1 MKNLY
6 TWVAALL
13 FVALTVSVTACTSA
27 SSAGTVTVVDRPD
40 THAVNAN
47 YMGYRAPLRPLN
59 FIKLPVGSIRPE
71 GWVRKFLELQR
82 DGLTGHLGEISAWLE
97 KDDNAW
103 LTTGG
108 DHGWEEVPYWLKGY
122 SSLAYILNDPE
133 MIEETKYWIEGVF
146 ASCQPD
152 GYFGPVNERNGK
164 RELWAQMIMLWCL
177 QSYYEYSQDR
187 RVIDLMTNYFKWQM
201 TVPDDRLLEDFWEN
215 SRGGDN
221 IISIYWLYSHTG
233 DAFLLELA
241 EKIHR
246 NTADW
251 TQSTSLPNWH
261 NVNIAQCFREPATYY
276 MQTGDSAMLKASY
289 NVHRLIRRTF
299 GQVPG
304 GMFSNMLKQLKDAGK
319 EDKLDEVLAEIPR
332 VREDAG
338 YPPLVT
344 PTSQIVGTQAV
355 FNVILGERYKMVTKE
370 FKGLVHGDYGKT
382 PAPIS
387 AEFTKKI
394 LGDEQPITCRFADTL
409 APEMDKLK
417 AEAAKWAIQEE
428 DVLTYAMFPQVAPKF
443 FEKRNAKAQGVDAD
457 HADFANKSHPV

>member
-13 FVALTVSVTACTSA
+13 FVTLAISVMACTSA
-27 SSAGTVTVVDRPD
+27 SSAGTVTVVGRPNI
-40 THAVNAN
+40 HAVNTN

-122 SSLAYILNDPE
+122 SSLAYILNDPK

-146 ASCQPD
+146 ASRQPD

-177 QSYYEYSQDR
+177 QSYYEYSQDQ

-221 IISIYWLYSHTG
+221 IISIYWLYSPYG
-233 DAFLLELA
+233 
-241 EKIHR
+241 R
-246 NTADW
+246 
-251 TQSTSLPNWH
+251 
-261 NVNIAQCFREPATYY
+261 CFFARI
-276 MQTGDSAMLKASY
+276 GRKDSSQ
-289 NVHRLIRRTF
+289 HC
-299 GQVPG
+299 G
-304 GMFSNMLKQLKDAGK
+304 
-319 EDKLDEVLAEIPR
+319 LDSVDL
-332 VREDAG
+332 
-338 YPPLVT
+338 
-344 PTSQIVGTQAV
+344 
-355 FNVILGERYKMVTKE
+355 
-370 FKGLVHGDYGKT
+370 
-382 PAPIS
+382 
-387 AEFTKKI
+387 
-394 LGDEQPITCRFADTL
+394 FA
-409 APEMDKLK
+409 
-417 AEAAKWAIQEE
+417 
-428 DVLTYAMFPQVAPKF
+428 
-443 FEKRNAKAQGVDAD
+443 
-457 HADFANKSHPV
+457 

>member
-1 MKNLY
+1 M
-6 TWVAALL
+6 
-13 FVALTVSVTACTSA
+13 
-27 SSAGTVTVVDRPD
+27 
-40 THAVNAN
+40 
-47 YMGYRAPLRPLN
+47 
-59 FIKLPVGSIRPE
+59 
-71 GWVRKFLELQR
+71 
-82 DGLTGHLGEISAWLE
+82 
-97 KDDNAW
+97 
-103 LTTGG
+103 
-108 DHGWEEVPYWLKGY
+108 
-122 SSLAYILNDPE
+122 AYILNDPK
-133 MIEETKYWIEGVF
+133 MIAETKTWIEGVF
-146 ASCQPD
+146 ASRQPD

-177 QSYYEYSQDR
+177 QSYYEYSQDQ

-201 TVPDDRLLEDFWEN
+201 TVPDDQLLEDYWEK

-221 IISIYWLYSHTG
+221 IISIYWLYNHTG

-251 TQSTSLPNWH
+251 TKSTSLPNWH

-276 MQTGDSAMLKASY
+276 MLTGDSAMLKASY

-382 PAPIS
+382 PAPIKP
-387 AEFTKKI
+387 EFTKKI

-417 AEAAKWAIQEE
+417 AEAAKWATQEE

-443 FEKRNAKAQGVDAD
+443 FDKRNAKKQGVDGD
-457 HADFANKSHPV
+457 HVDYTNQSHPV